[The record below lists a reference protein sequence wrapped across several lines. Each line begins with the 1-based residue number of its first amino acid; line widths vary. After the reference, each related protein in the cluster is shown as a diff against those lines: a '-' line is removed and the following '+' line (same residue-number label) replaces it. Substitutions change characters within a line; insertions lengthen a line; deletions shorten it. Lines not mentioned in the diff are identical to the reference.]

1 MQQVMTT
8 THRMGSFRKEGR
20 FGALHPGSLR
30 LAALFSLFALASCGA
45 AEHETHALSAAT
57 TKTGKVHVIDI
68 IDFRF
73 EPDTLIVAPGDRI
86 TWRNRDVVPHTA
98 TASDKSW
105 DSGNLNRDEEWSMI
119 APAAGA
125 VDYICAY
132 HPSMKGRITIAD
144 SSRN

>member
-1 MQQVMTT
+1 MKQAMTT
-8 THRMGSFRKEGR
+8 SHRMGSFRKEGR
-20 FGALHPGSLR
+20 FGALRPAPLR

-45 AEHETHALSAAT
+45 AEHETHAPSAAT
-57 TKTGKVHVIDI
+57 TETGKVHVIDI

-73 EPDTLIVAPGDRI
+73 EPDTLTVAPGDRI

-105 DSGNLNRDEEWSMI
+105 DSGNLNRDEDWSMI

-125 VDYICAY
+125 FDYICAY
-132 HPSMKGRITIAD
+132 HPSMKGQIAISD
-144 SSRN
+144 PIRN